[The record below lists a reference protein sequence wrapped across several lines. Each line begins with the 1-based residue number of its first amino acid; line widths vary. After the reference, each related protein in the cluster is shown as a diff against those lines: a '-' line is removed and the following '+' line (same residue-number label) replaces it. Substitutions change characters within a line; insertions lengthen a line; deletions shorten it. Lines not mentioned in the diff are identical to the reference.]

1 LESAPHWG
9 GSARTNGWL
18 FGCAKTHLGEGGF
31 YDPAGSFI
39 ARLEKAGRTKK
50 LYYSPFVGDIPYTP

>member
-1 LESAPHWG
+1 LADFV
-9 GSARTNGWL
+9 RTNGWL

-31 YDPAGSFI
+31 YYPAGSFV

-50 LYYSPFVGDIPYTP
+50 LYYSPFAGATPAPLKTYKI